1 MYIQILAHPGLGD
14 KLPLMSILCFLVLVL
29 FAADA
34 RSDTNSPPAEFRV
47 WVFQKGGRF
56 AGRFQEFKGTNQ
68 VLLLWAKDHKPYSIN
83 ISDLSES
90 DQNFLKTF
98 RPRPEPEKS
107 SPVELTAKLI
117 ENFPERV
124 FGQPAQMTAVFWE
137 LDNQVFE
144 TNMDDIHRLLYKG
157 DSIAF
162 TVRDQDEQPF
172 RYCLASGIELGK
184 AVAQLKHGDY
194 LIITGKVQAHGGTND
209 WLDVELIQ
217 PMPNDKAP
225 VKKNQ

>member
-1 MYIQILAHPGLGD
+1 MG
-14 KLPLMSILCFLVLVL
+14 ILCFLVLLL

-68 VLLLWAKDHKPYSIN
+68 VVLLRAADRKPYSIN
-83 ISDLSES
+83 ITDLSEN
-90 DQNFLKTF
+90 DQNFLKNF
-98 RPRPEPEKS
+98 RPQPEPEK
-107 SPVELTAKLI
+107 PGPMELENRGPGELTAKLI

-124 FGQPAQMTAVFWE
+124 FGQPCRMEAAFWE
-137 LDNQVFE
+137 LDGRVFE
-144 TNMDDIHRLLYKG
+144 TDMDDIHRLLYRG

-162 TVRDQDEQPF
+162 AVRDQDGQPF
-172 RYCLASGIELGK
+172 RYCLASGPGLAEALAG
-184 AVAQLKHGDY
+184 LKRGDR
-194 LIITGKVQAHGGTND
+194 LLITGRVQAHGGTND

-217 PMPNDKAP
+217 PAPNENAP
-225 VKKNQ
+225 KN